1 MGPGRWAVLLAV
13 LSAGE
18 ARAYRPFDETDAD
31 VAELHVLELE
41 FGPLQL
47 QRSAGFTAYVPTLI
61 LNLGVLPGWELVVDA
76 LGSVPVGSPR
86 APGAT
91 GQLET
96 GLALKGVV
104 RRGSLQGGEGP
115 SVAIE
120 PELLIPS
127 TAAPSAFGVAA
138 GLIISQRWPALTVH
152 LNLVPAWSR
161 AHEAAV
167 LAGVIVEGPNDWV
180 VRPVGETY
188 VEAEHGA
195 AALTVS
201 GLVGL
206 IWRASPGVTLDG
218 ALRVATVDA
227 AALIELRLGLTWDVS
242 L

>member
-104 RRGSLQGGEGP
+104 RRGTLQGGEGP

-120 PELLIPS
+120 PEQRHEHQGQRGGGGAQSVGRLVHAGGRRFS
-127 TAAPSAFGVAA
+127 TP
-138 GLIISQRWPALTVH
+138 
-152 LNLVPAWSR
+152 R
-161 AHEAAV
+161 ARREP
-167 LAGVIVEGPNDWV
+167 PN
-180 VRPVGETY
+180 
-188 VEAEHGA
+188 
-195 AALTVS
+195 
-201 GLVGL
+201 
-206 IWRASPGVTLDG
+206 
-218 ALRVATVDA
+218 
-227 AALIELRLGLTWDVS
+227 
-242 L
+242 